1 MHPLLNDLSNLK
13 DAELEQKIFD
23 LGRKYFM
30 TNNVEVRQQMS
41 MVLDGLKSE
50 LGKRRQAQLDKMM
63 NTKDKTL
70 DNLIKVN

>member
-1 MHPLLNDLSNLK
+1 MHPLLNDLSSLK